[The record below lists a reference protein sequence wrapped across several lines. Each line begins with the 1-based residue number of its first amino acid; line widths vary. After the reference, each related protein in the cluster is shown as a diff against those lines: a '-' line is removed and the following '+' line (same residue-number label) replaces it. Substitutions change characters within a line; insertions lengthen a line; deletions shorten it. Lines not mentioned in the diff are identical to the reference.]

1 MRVVM
6 KNRFELVHVGINT
19 ESPEKALQLAE
30 LLSAMFH
37 LQLRHGKKSEFA
49 GDYFECMKAPFLGS
63 KGHIAMQTDDL
74 AAAVEYLFPRGS
86 DASYGQMLTNQRQA
100 EAAGRAREAVGR
112 AREALEAGITPD
124 ALLTDVEEALS
135 ALGELTGQSVRDDV
149 TDRIF
154 QRFCVGK

>member
-74 AAAVEYLFPRGS
+74 AAAVEEYEGRIVR
-86 DASYGQMLTNQRQA
+86 ASYRKNPSSRKLAKALNISQTS
-100 EAAGRAREAVGR
+100 ARRMIEKH
-112 AREALEAGITPD
+112 
-124 ALLTDVEEALS
+124 
-135 ALGELTGQSVRDDV
+135 VR
-149 TDRIF
+149 
-154 QRFCVGK
+154 

>member
-74 AAAVEYLFPRGS
+74 VAAVEELREKGFSFRMDTAAYTEEGRLKNIYL
-86 DASYGQMLTNQRQA
+86 D
-100 EAAGRAREAVGR
+100 
-112 AREALEAGITPD
+112 
-124 ALLTDVEEALS
+124 
-135 ALGELTGQSVRDDV
+135 GEFGGFAIHILQ
-149 TDRIF
+149 
-154 QRFCVGK
+154 K

>member
-30 LLSAMFH
+30 LLSAM
-37 LQLRHGKKSEFA
+37 EFA

-74 AAAVEYLFPRGS
+74 AAAVEELREKGFSFRMDTAAYTEEGRLKNIYL
-86 DASYGQMLTNQRQA
+86 D
-100 EAAGRAREAVGR
+100 
-112 AREALEAGITPD
+112 
-124 ALLTDVEEALS
+124 
-135 ALGELTGQSVRDDV
+135 GEFGGFAIHILQ
-149 TDRIF
+149 
-154 QRFCVGK
+154 K

>member
-49 GDYFECMKAPFLGS
+49 GDYFECMKAPFLL
-63 KGHIAMQTDDL
+63 QTERCL
-74 AAAVEYLFPRGS
+74 CNVFILPCRRMIWPPPWRS
-86 DASYGQMLTNQRQA
+86 
-100 EAAGRAREAVGR
+100 
-112 AREALEAGITPD
+112 
-124 ALLTDVEEALS
+124 
-135 ALGELTGQSVRDDV
+135 
-149 TDRIF
+149 
-154 QRFCVGK
+154 